1 MNNLNSILIEGI
13 VTEEAK
19 FIKHKDFYL
28 CQFTI
33 TSKRYDGDGKPF
45 RPICVDIEAHANLA
59 TVCKDKARIN
69 TSIRIVG
76 RLENDSSGKIYILA
90 EHIEFR

>member
-13 VTEEAK
+13 VSEGAN
-19 FIKHKDFYL
+19 FIEHKDFCL
-28 CQFTI
+28 CQFSI
-33 TSKRYDGDGKPF
+33 TSKRYGDDGKAYKPT
-45 RPICVDIEAHANLA
+45 RVAIEAHRKLA
-59 TVCKDKARIN
+59 IACKDKAIVN

-76 RLENDSSGKIYILA
+76 RLENDSSGKIYVLA

>member
-13 VTEEAK
+13 VTEGAN
-19 FIKHKDFYL
+19 FIEHKDFCL
-28 CQFTI
+28 CQFSI
-33 TSKRYDGDGKPF
+33 TSKRYDNDGKPF
-45 RPICVDIEAHANLA
+45 RQICVGIEAHANLA
-59 TVCKDKARIN
+59 IVCKDKARIN

-76 RLENDSSGKIYILA
+76 RLENDSSGKICVLA

>member
-19 FIKHKDFYL
+19 FIEHKDFCL
-28 CQFTI
+28 CQFAI
-33 TSKRYDGDGKPF
+33 TSKRYFNDSKAYKPT
-45 RPICVDIEAHANLA
+45 CVAIEAHRKLA
-59 TVCKDKARIN
+59 IACKDKAIVN
-69 TSIRIVG
+69 TSIRVVG
-76 RLENDSSGKIYILA
+76 RLENDSSGKVYVLA